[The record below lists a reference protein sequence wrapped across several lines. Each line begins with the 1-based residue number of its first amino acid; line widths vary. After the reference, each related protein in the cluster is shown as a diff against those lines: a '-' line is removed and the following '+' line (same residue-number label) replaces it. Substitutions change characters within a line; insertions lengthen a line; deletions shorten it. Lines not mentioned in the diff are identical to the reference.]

1 MTKFRQRVKA
11 INILTALTVKVRNK
25 KIGDII
31 ETKNYEYDGYP
42 VINGRGFEIKADS
55 REKVVNFLR
64 EYATRDDENKFFEKW
79 LNFNTYRKVT
89 VK

>member
-1 MTKFRQRVKA
+1 MK
-11 INILTALTVKVRNK
+11 NY
-25 KIGDII
+25 II